1 MSDHAAPRD
10 GEKDDSGRDLDAEF
24 AALMGNADLEFDAV
38 PTAEGEHLDLGG
50 EISAAELG
58 SLEIPD
64 DAAELLEDHPLVT
77 SLKVSVLI
85 TPLTRPE
92 HLAILLAQSGVD
104 GWAVPTAAGALFVI
118 EKPSIHA
125 EWSMAELTGEDSE
138 EDAEVVSVVEQLSQL
153 SRRGIIVINTE
164 LATDV
169 GAEKGLSGQ
178 MSARRYQAGQAA
190 EELSPGLILASA
202 EPELDDILFGFHR
215 AADMPG
221 VVSTEEILERLRQA
235 NEVEAEPLQPGASQ
249 DGRFSGR
256 RRGWNFLRRRGSRST
271 DSGSVERHGDALR
284 QEDASGDAHGDA
296 VAEGD
301 TEHRQTGDER

>member
-10 GEKDDSGRDLDAEF
+10 GEKDESGRDLDAEF
-24 AALMGNADLEFDAV
+24 AALMGSTDFDFDDEPASD
-38 PTAEGEHLDLGG
+38 PEQPDLGG

-58 SLEIPD
+58 ALEIPD
-64 DAAELLEDHPLVT
+64 DAAELLDDHPLVT
-77 SLKVSVLI
+77 SLKVSVLM

-118 EKPSIHA
+118 EKPSTHA

-138 EDAEVVSVVEQLSQL
+138 EDAEVISVAEQLSKL
-153 SRRGIIVINTE
+153 SRGGIVLMNTE

-178 MSARRYQAGQAA
+178 MSARHYQAGRAA

-202 EPELDDILFGFHR
+202 EPELEDILFGFHR
-215 AADMPG
+215 AAEMPG

-235 NEVEAEPLQPGASQ
+235 NEGE
-249 DGRFSGR
+249 
-256 RRGWNFLRRRGSRST
+256 
-271 DSGSVERHGDALR
+271 
-284 QEDASGDAHGDA
+284 
-296 VAEGD
+296 
-301 TEHRQTGDER
+301 DER